1 MSETTPTT
9 DPERRK
15 VLVWLSRAFLAL
27 WVPTAGA
34 VAASFLKAPSNEMR
48 PGERLLSGGTL
59 SSLAIGEARMVRHGD
74 EPVFVVRIADAQAI
88 AVSAVCTHLR
98 CVLKWRRE
106 SSTFQCPCHDGAF
119 DKAGNVLSGPPKKPL
134 RQYAT
139 EIRAD
144 EIIVH
149 T

>member
-1 MSETTPTT
+1 MSEPRES

-15 VLVWLSRAFLAL
+15 ALVWLSRAFLAL

-34 VAASFLKAPSNEMR
+34 VAAAFLKAPTNEMC
-48 PGERLLSGGTL
+48 PGERLLRAGTL
-59 SSLAIGEARMVRHGD
+59 SSLAVGEARMVRHGV
-74 EPVFVVRIADAQAI
+74 EPVFVIRTAEAQVLAI
-88 AVSAVCTHLR
+88 SAICTHMR
-98 CVLKWRRE
+98 CVLKWRRD

-119 DKAGNVLSGPPKKPL
+119 DKTGNVLSGPPKKPL
-134 RQYAT
+134 TQYPI